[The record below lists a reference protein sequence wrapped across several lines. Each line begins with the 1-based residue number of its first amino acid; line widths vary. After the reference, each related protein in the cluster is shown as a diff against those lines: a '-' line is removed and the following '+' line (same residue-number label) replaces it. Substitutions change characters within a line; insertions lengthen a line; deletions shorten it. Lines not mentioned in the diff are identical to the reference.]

1 MIHVLKVKF
10 LIKDTSNLFL
20 HGMNFKIY
28 LRLYCSDPHSGISRN
43 DLCLG
48 HTPRD
53 CDELA
58 WTQIDY
64 SPNISFIH
72 QLTDGKEI
80 FVKIKAVNNGIATDC
95 CKCVIF

>member
-1 MIHVLKVKF
+1 MTDLYNFMH
-10 LIKDTSNLFL
+10 LF
-20 HGMNFKIY
+20 I
-28 LRLYCSDPHSGISRN
+28 RDPHSGLSRN

-72 QLTDGKEI
+72 QMTDGKEI
-80 FVKIKAVNNGIATDC
+80 FVKIKAVNNG
-95 CKCVIF
+95 

>member
-1 MIHVLKVKF
+1 MH
-10 LIKDTSNLFL
+10 LF
-20 HGMNFKIY
+20 I
-28 LRLYCSDPHSGISRN
+28 RDPHSGLSRN

-72 QLTDGKEI
+72 QMTDGKEI
-80 FVKIKAVNNGIATDC
+80 FVKIKAVNNGKYFDVSNVTLNVLTGFWKISFYLIHVFAQTL
-95 CKCVIF
+95 IFYG

>member
-1 MIHVLKVKF
+1 MSKIKF
-10 LIKDTSNLFL
+10 LIKDTSKLFVQGMKRYL
-20 HGMNFKIY
+20 H
-28 LRLYCSDPHSGISRN
+28 LYMCCSDPHSGISRN

-64 SPNISFIH
+64 SPNISIIH
-72 QLTDGKEI
+72 QMTDGKGI
-80 FVKIKAVNNGIATDC
+80 FVKIKAVNNGMATD
-95 CKCVIF
+95 F

>member
-1 MIHVLKVKF
+1 MKNDF
-10 LIKDTSNLFL
+10 LIKDTLNLFL
-20 HGMNFKIY
+20 QSMKIY

-53 CDELA
+53 YDELA

-64 SPNISFIH
+64 SPNISIIH
-72 QLTDGKEI
+72 QMTDGKEI
-80 FVKIKAVNNGIATDC
+80 FVKIKAVNNGMATD
-95 CKCVIF
+95 F